1 MGVWSQMKKELL
13 FVYIEDLNGC
23 FINQGFNFSPDYH
36 IEFNHVEGEVVINKK
51 INPTLTNFF
60 GEHITSLNLIVGKN
74 GSGKSSIL
82 ELLGSTSR
90 DRNDLFNG
98 EVKPWFALY
107 SDEYGR
113 FMLEGYDIKIIK
125 NLVKSNDFENIIN
138 EKYAVIVDLVKRKLF
153 VTSFITEEQRN
164 SLCIYLD
171 RVSNNET
178 WYSRPLLSSEGGSD
192 NQLGYERNSINIH
205 LSEEI
210 FKLIKE
216 SREDNELGF
225 NAKNVQAIISRRN
238 FHDDYSEKMLK
249 DLNLYNQPEIMLM
262 SNPDLDLFS
271 NKELKKKWTKQERF
285 IIEYLEESI
294 CHFFAEV
301 KKSSIDI
308 GSYFDQ
314 NEKNSFEARK
324 EYLLGFLREIYN
336 ELESGKK
343 YKSEIIFEEKLLD
356 LMEMLLKIES
366 RFFERDDEIVLSL
379 TEMENHLKLFSFID
393 ETENERDIFPIK
405 IEYTNFSSGELHF
418 INHLSKVT
426 KSISKAL
433 TFTSTKNIIFLLD
446 EPERDFHPEWSRRY
460 ISNLVKLL
468 NGPKNKT
475 KIKFQVII
483 TTHSP
488 FLISDV
494 PKDCIT
500 TINMLKKDGESIRE
514 IRNSDFGFA
523 SNYYDLIQN
532 NFFVDSPVGEYAKEK
547 ISGFIKEI
555 DAISVGNNDYLVLK
569 NKIEIIDDPLMK
581 SKIMQ
586 YLDKKIKEIEVPD
599 LIEMKLRLEAINK
612 EKIELE
618 HQISK
623 LEDNG
628 NDKFK

>member
-1 MGVWSQMKKELL
+1 MTKELL

-23 FINQGFNFSPDYH
+23 FINQGINFSPDYH
-36 IEFNHVEGEVVINKK
+36 IEFNHAEGELVINKK

-113 FMLEGYDIKIIK
+113 FMLEGYDLKIIK
-125 NLVKSNDFENIIN
+125 NLVKSDDFENKIN
-138 EKYAVIVDLVKRKLF
+138 EKYAVIVELVERELF

-164 SLCIYLD
+164 SLCLYLD
-171 RVSNNET
+171 RVSNNQA
-178 WYSRPLLSSEGGSD
+178 WYSRPHLSSEDGSD
-192 NQLGYERNSINIH
+192 NQLGYERNSIDIH

-210 FKLIKE
+210 FKLIKQ
-216 SREDNELGF
+216 SREDYEMGF
-225 NAKNVQAIISRRN
+225 DAKNVQAIINRKSFR
-238 FHDDYSEKMLK
+238 DDYSKEFLN
-249 DLNLYNQPEIMLM
+249 DLNLYNDPKIMLYKKRG
-262 SNPDLDLFS
+262 SGLF
-271 NKELKKKWTKQERF
+271 NKEVSKKQWSNQERF
-285 IIEYLEESI
+285 IIELLEESI
-294 CHFFAEV
+294 CYIHE
-301 KKSSIDI
+301 SISLNKFESKHI
-308 GSYFDQ
+308 MENFYIEDQ
-314 NEKNSFEARK
+314 NSFDARID
-324 EYLLGFLREIYN
+324 YLLNVITIQN
-336 ELESGKK
+336 KNIGK
-343 YKSEIIFEEKLLD
+343 SLAS
-356 LMEMLLKIES
+356 KIEITPDRLIS
-366 RFFERDDEIVLSL
+366 ALVQLKPEAFLNKNLIKLDL
-379 TEMENHLKLFSFID
+379 TEMERNAILFTFID
-393 ETENERDIFPIK
+393 KTEGERDIFPIK
-405 IEYTNFSSGELHF
+405 IEYTNLSSGELHF
-418 INHLSKVT
+418 INHISKIT
-426 KSISKAL
+426 KSITKAH

-494 PKDCIT
+494 PKECIT
-500 TINMLKKDGESIRE
+500 TINVLKKDGEIIRE
-514 IRNSDFGFA
+514 IRNSEFGFA

-547 ISGFIKEI
+547 ISGLIKEI
-555 DAISVGNNDYLVLK
+555 DAISIENSDYEDLK
-569 NKIEIIDDPLMK
+569 NNIGLIDDPLMK

-586 YLDKKIKEIEVPD
+586 YFNQKIKEVDVPNEIK
-599 LIEMKLRLEAINK
+599 LELRLKEVLK
-612 EKIELE
+612 EKNDLE
-618 HQISK
+618 NKIRIHK
-623 LEDNG
+623 ENG
-628 NDKFK
+628 NDKLK